1 MDPKELADKFAAKVA
16 SAAVEREKQKTVAAD
31 NKTKR
36 SDDAEHC
43 KRAMAENVLPF
54 LSELNL
60 ICRKANFQWPH
71 RSTCKTTGP

>member
-1 MDPKELADKFAAKVA
+1 MNAKELADKFAAKVA
-16 SAAVEREKQKTVAAD
+16 LAAVEREKQKTVAAD

-54 LSELNL
+54 CRSSIL
-60 ICRKANFQWPH
+60 IYRKANFQWPH
-71 RSTCKTTGP
+71 RSTWKTTGP